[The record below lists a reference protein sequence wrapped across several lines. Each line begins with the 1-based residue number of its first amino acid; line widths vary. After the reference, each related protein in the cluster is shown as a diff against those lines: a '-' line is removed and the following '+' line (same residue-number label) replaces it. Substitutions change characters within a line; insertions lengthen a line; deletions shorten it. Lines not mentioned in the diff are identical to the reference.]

1 MKRKRNRTDAT
12 ECHFLAFCIETC
24 VLSLTCNEPTVP
36 LFSAG
41 VCVSLKHHSTSTSFD
56 DVHKIGSSSP
66 ASGKS
71 QLTVCIHTSGRY
83 RGYGINSCSALPV
96 AAYPAPWLPN
106 EYSHT
111 LVSMIFRKTYSKS
124 EWDKYDGLKFSGLN
138 LNMRRLA
145 SYLKKTSTIL

>member
-12 ECHFLAFCIETC
+12 ECHFLAFWNVCTLINLQWTN
-24 VLSLTCNEPTVP
+24 TP

-41 VCVSLKHHSTSTSFD
+41 VCVCLKHHSTSTSFD
-56 DVHKIGSSSP
+56 DVHKIGSSFP

-71 QLTVCIHTSGRY
+71 QLTVCIHTS
-83 RGYGINSCSALPV
+83 GINSCSALPV